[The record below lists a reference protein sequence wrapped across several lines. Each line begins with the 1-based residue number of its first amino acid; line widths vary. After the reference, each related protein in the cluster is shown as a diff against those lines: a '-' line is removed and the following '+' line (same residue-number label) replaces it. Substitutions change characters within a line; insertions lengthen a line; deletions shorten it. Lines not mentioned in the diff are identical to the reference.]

1 MRKDEFY
8 ELLDIEYPQEFQY
21 FENLAAYLECDEELE
36 YEDVAELFAE
46 VDKDTLSQLVD
57 NYFEELTDFV
67 PGSETG
73 VYGILDNVRR
83 SLMGM
88 SRNCDD
94 ETMETKLSNELER
107 FRRWYSVESKVYI
120 TNLGTMDEEE
130 FTLRDALVNARLE
143 KLDGSKF
150 QYDFS
155 ECENYALDEY
165 IVSFGDMIAA
175 SEAEEMENS
184 GESGEDE
191 DLLM

>member
-8 ELLDIEYPQEFQY
+8 ELLDIDYPADFQY
-21 FENLAAYLECDEELE
+21 FENLAAFLECDEELD
-36 YEDVAELFAE
+36 YDDVAELFAE
-46 VDKDTLSQLVD
+46 VDKDTLAQLVD

-83 SLMGM
+83 ALMGM
-88 SRNCDD
+88 ARNCED
-94 ETMETKLSNELER
+94 ETMETKLADELER
-107 FRRWYSVESKVYI
+107 FRRWYSMDSKVYL
-120 TNLGTMDEEE
+120 TNLGTMDEQEY
-130 FTLRDALVNARLE
+130 TLRDALVNARIE
-143 KLDGSKF
+143 KLDGDKF

-155 ECENYALDEY
+155 ECENYVLDEY

-175 SEAEEMENS
+175 SEAEEMES
-184 GESGEDE
+184 TGDED

>member
-1 MRKDEFY
+1 MRKEEFY
-8 ELLDIEYPQEFQY
+8 EILDIDYPGDFQY
-21 FENLAAYLECDEELE
+21 FENLAAFLECDEELD
-36 YEDVAELFAE
+36 YEDVAELFAG

-73 VYGILDNVRR
+73 VFGILDNVRR
-83 SLMGM
+83 ALMGM
-88 SRNCDD
+88 ARNCED
-94 ETMETKLSNELER
+94 ETMETKLVDELER
-107 FRRWYSVESKVYI
+107 FRQWYSVDSKVYL
-120 TNLGTMDEEE
+120 TNMGTMDEQEY
-130 FTLRDALVNARLE
+130 TLRDALVNARIE
-143 KLDGSKF
+143 KLDGNKY

-175 SEAEEMENS
+175 SEAEEMES
-184 GESGEDE
+184 TGDED